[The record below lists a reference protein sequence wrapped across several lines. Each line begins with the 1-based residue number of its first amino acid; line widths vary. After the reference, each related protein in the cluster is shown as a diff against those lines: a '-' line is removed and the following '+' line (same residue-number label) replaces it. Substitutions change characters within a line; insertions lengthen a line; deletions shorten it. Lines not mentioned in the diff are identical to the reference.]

1 MLTKQG
7 VRNRVRRV
15 VLDMA
20 RRRGFGEVER
30 RVRATGQVTHR
41 ARYAMPDGTR
51 YSRTLATKM
60 DAEAWLAAERA
71 LVDREEWTPPRARQA
86 VESKRQAAAAFNT
99 VGSFAERFLL
109 ERGLRPTTQ
118 RNYRQLL
125 RSRILPYFGEMPLTE
140 VTLSEIKQWRA
151 SLDPATESSNAAAY
165 RLVRAILQSAEEEE
179 LIFRAP
185 PKIRGAG
192 SARVKRVAVPATLD
206 ELAVITETM
215 PERLRLLIVLA
226 AFVGL
231 REGELLE
238 LRRSDIDGVTGRV
251 NVTRKV
257 DKDVTPAT
265 KDACPECGR
274 VISAPKTASG
284 VRTVHVPPPFLPMLQ
299 KHLLEHTAPGP
310 AGLLF
315 AGDRTDHMSVR
326 YLMDRYRPAR
336 EAAGRPDLT
345 IHHLRHTALTIAGQH
360 GATAA
365 ELQARAGHASQAA
378 MAIYQHATLDRDKSL
393 ADAIG
398 DTYRRWAESKHL

>member
-1 MLTKQG
+1 
-7 VRNRVRRV
+7 
-15 VLDMA
+15 MA

-30 RVRATGQVTHR
+30 RVSATGKVTHR

-71 LVDREEWTPPRARQA
+71 LVDREEWTPPRARQVA
-86 VESKRQAAAAFNT
+86 ESKRQSAAAWNT
-99 VGSFAERFLL
+99 VGSFAERFLV

-140 VTLSEIKQWRA
+140 VTLSEVKQWRA

-165 RLVRAILQSAEEEE
+165 RLVRSILQSAEEEE

-206 ELAVITETM
+206 ELAVIIEAM

-238 LRRSDIDGVTGRV
+238 LRRSDIDGVTGRIS
-251 NVTRKV
+251 VTRKV
-257 DKDVTPAT
+257 DKDVIPGT
-265 KDACPECGR
+265 KDACPNCGR

-336 EAAGRPDLT
+336 EKAGRPDLT

-393 ADAIG
+393 AEAIG
-398 DTYRRWAESKHL
+398 DTYRRWAESKHP